1 MGSARATY
9 NFKCAI
15 HNKTILKVLETR
27 LNIIRKITDNL
38 EKINERASLVEL
50 KIRAMGIIRSEI
62 FLQPIISD
70 YLVIIIEIV
79 NHLFS

>member
-1 MGSARATY
+1 MY
-9 NFKCAI
+9 NSRCAI
-15 HNKTILKVLETR
+15 LSKTILKVQETR
-27 LNIIRKITDNL
+27 LNIIKRITDNL

-62 FLQPIISD
+62 FLQLIISD